1 MIGYIAGKVLLKFP
15 VLISFS
21 FVRTFEQTKW
31 NKYFLNSFFLFI
43 ELREAK
49 EKAEIGTP
57 FEKVRSF
64 FQCFSVTFLFVEDKG
79 KGRKKFW

>member
-31 NKYFLNSFFLFI
+31 NKYFLNSFF
-43 ELREAK
+43 
-49 EKAEIGTP
+49 
-57 FEKVRSF
+57 
-64 FQCFSVTFLFVEDKG
+64 FS
-79 KGRKKFW
+79 